1 MNGNFRID
9 EAVTA
14 SAKVAYLAAKILKN
28 DLSPIEYYNNQEV
41 KNLLIENPNWNFL
54 NKLKKQPDKSAFYYW
69 YKAVELLAKKK

>member
-9 EAVTA
+9 EAVTT

-28 DLSPIEYYNNQEV
+28 DLSPIGYNNEDI
-41 KNLLIENPNWNFL
+41 KSLFIENLNWNFL